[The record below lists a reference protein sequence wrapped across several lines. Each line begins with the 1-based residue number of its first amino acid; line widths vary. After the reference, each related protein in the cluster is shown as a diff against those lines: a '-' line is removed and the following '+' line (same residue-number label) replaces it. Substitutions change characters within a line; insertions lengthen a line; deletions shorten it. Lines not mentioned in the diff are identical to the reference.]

1 MASGDTLLIANALA
15 GIAPATNYAT
25 FDFRNNHPVLDFDAA
40 TEETIS
46 FEAVLPAHYAGGG
59 LTLVIYWMATS
70 ATSGD
75 VKWGGA
81 IERHQASTDDLDS
94 DSFATE
100 QVATTTAPGTS
111 GQVVTTSITFS
122 SGANM
127 DSLAASESFRLKV
140 ARKAADVADTLV
152 GDSEI
157 LKILL
162 KET

>member
-1 MASGDTLLIANALA
+1 MGALA
-15 GIAPATNYAT
+15 GNPPASNYAT
-25 FDFRNNHPVLDFDAA
+25 LATRNAHPILQYDAA
-40 TEETIS
+40 TEETTS
-46 FEAVLPAHYAGGG
+46 FELILPAHYSGGG

-70 ATSGD
+70 ATSGA
-75 VKWGGA
+75 VVWGAA

-100 QVATTTAPGTS
+100 QTATTTTAGTS
-111 GQVVTTSITFS
+111 GQIVTTSITFT
-122 SGANM
+122 SGAVM

-140 ARKAADVADTLV
+140 ARKAADGSDTMA

-157 LKILL
+157 LNLLL